1 MQRFKKAGEGE
12 LEMVYLSLSFRFTN
26 ESVTQSTYIIATCK
40 SIQTLRSFWLSQ
52 KYTFFTFKLP
62 RP

>member
-26 ESVTQSTYIIATCK
+26 ESVTQSTYIILQLARACK
-40 SIQTLRSFWLSQ
+40 H
-52 KYTFFTFKLP
+52 
-62 RP
+62 